1 MNTCLGL
8 KFLQAVKAEVEGTR
22 AKAEANLEVLL
33 LHPVGIGEH
42 CDIVAEV
49 HNLVSS
55 IVDSEDKLD
64 VVNRKIEE
72 FKNVYQ
78 S

>member
-1 MNTCLGL
+1 MNTCIGL
-8 KFLQAVKAEVEGTR
+8 KLLKAVEAEVEGIKT
-22 AKAEANLEVLL
+22 KAEANLEVLL
-33 LHPVGIGEH
+33 LNPVGIGEH

-49 HNLVSS
+49 HNLVST

-64 VVNRKIEE
+64 IVNRKIEE

>member
-22 AKAEANLEVLL
+22 TKAEANLEVLL

-49 HNLVSS
+49 HNLVST